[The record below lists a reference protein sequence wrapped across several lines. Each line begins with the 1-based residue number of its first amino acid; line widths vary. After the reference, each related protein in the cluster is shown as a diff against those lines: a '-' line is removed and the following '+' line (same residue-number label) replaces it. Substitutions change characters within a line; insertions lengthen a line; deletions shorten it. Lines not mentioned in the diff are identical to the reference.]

1 MGAFKVVISL
11 EVERVVTV
19 EGLPFVCNFVKSFS
33 GDVGLYTVVLSGG
46 LKSGLDVFY
55 GSLDCL
61 LDSLKSVQNI
71 ESEIVSEC
79 FG

>member
-1 MGAFKVVISL
+1 LSAFKVVISL
-11 EVERVVTV
+11 QVEGVMTV
-19 EGLPFVCNFVKSFS
+19 EGLPFVCNFVESLGS
-33 GDVGLYTVVLSGG
+33 GVGLDAIVLSGR
-46 LKSGLDVFY
+46 LKDRLYVFN
-55 GSLDCL
+55 GSLDSL